1 LFVPSACPS
10 DRELKVCTV
19 NWPLSP
25 RKYKASR
32 VSYPAVV
39 EGTHDNDVLNYMA
52 CWIETEKG
60 IWWRGEIT
68 VRVNK
73 VLRNA
78 RHDRERRRRKQ
89 LKLRRT
95 LNKVITK

>member
-1 LFVPSACPS
+1 
-10 DRELKVCTV
+10 V

-39 EGTHDNDVLNYMA
+39 EGTHGNDVLNCMA

-60 IWWRGEIT
+60 IWWWGEFT
-68 VRVNK
+68 VSANEI
-73 VLRNA
+73 LRIA
-78 RHDRERRRRKQ
+78 RRDRERRKRKQ
-89 LKLRRT
+89 LKLSWM